1 MSIGKKNKDNLK
13 AHGGISL
20 VEQIVTPKN
29 QGPLRFWTNHP
40 TENTLVDLRPF
51 AEGEFRSPHPN
62 SSKAG
67 TWNGPFTGRPKLIA
81 ELAPALEARCA
92 LLSAGSVKSFFRA
105 FRAWWRLF
113 DAHESAVSTNSRQTG
128 RLESIAHLNELHEA
142 AAHRANIST
151 ANFLYFL
158 SVTNDARRMMHLP
171 PLLWV
176 APKVGDPLRTLISD
190 DQSREIK
197 IALKQAWEAVRNNW
211 ERNDAIRVEA
221 DRRLAGNAPMDLG
234 EQDERLLKN
243 CQHFRQI
250 QEETGETLP
259 SSEHLLGN
267 WKSHQSLS
275 DHGLTFAEMR
285 AILYPTVEEAE
296 VAYHLALMNSGWN
309 PSTLSNLDATSPFL
323 AADHPKDERQL
334 VLTNND
340 DQEITLSSDKPR
352 ARGKTQF
359 ISALKKNASSTPMI
373 VAAYL
378 DRVNALREALK
389 KDYSTASA
397 ELARMHENGINEETI
412 SKQVKHVQKLR
423 RGCRS
428 VWLYVDRRNQINW
441 IDGMKLPRYE
451 RKAEAKPITYLG
463 LVLEQLNQRRNQ
475 QGRPAIPPV
484 KPSDFRDIY
493 ARWVYKQT
501 GGNIFAVML
510 ALGHS
515 RVGSTINYLENNI
528 FSSENNQQVR
538 HFMTHLFAELGKG
551 RVDLTILA
559 QLVRHG
565 PLTSEMEARLNEY
578 RRLMKS
584 RIGTGCIDPRNP
596 PESIAPNHK
605 AGRLCG
611 THRCLKDCQNAKFL
625 PESLDGIAMRVEE
638 LIAMSDHLPR
648 ETWLRGQFDV
658 ELGIGEYLLDSLYQ
672 DSPVAVARETWQK
685 RISSGA
691 HLVPELGCVTE
702 GEVTV

>member
-1 MSIGKKNKDNLK
+1 MSIGKKNKDQLK
-13 AHGGISL
+13 AHRGVSP
-20 VEQIVTPKN
+20 VEQIVSLKSN
-29 QGPLRFWTNHP
+29 DPLRFWTNHP
-40 TENTLVDLRPF
+40 TENTLIDLHLF
-51 AEGEFRSPHPN
+51 ADGEFSSPHPH

-67 TWNGPFTGRPKLIA
+67 TWSGPFTGRPKLIA

-92 LLSAGSVKSFFRA
+92 LLGVGSVKTIFRA
-105 FRAWWRLF
+105 LRAWWRLF
-113 DAHESAVSTNSRQTG
+113 DAHESALSTNSRKTG
-128 RLESIAHLNELHEA
+128 RLESIAHLSELHEA

-151 ANFLYFL
+151 ANFLTFL
-158 SVTNDARRMMHLP
+158 SVTNDARRLMHLP
-171 PLLWV
+171 ALLWV
-176 APKVGDPLRTLISD
+176 VPKVGDPVRTLISD
-190 DQSREIK
+190 DQSRELK
-197 IALKQAWEAVRNNW
+197 VALKQAWESVRNTW
-211 ERNDAIRVEA
+211 ARNDAIRVEA
-221 DRRLAGNAPMDLG
+221 DRRLAGNVPMNLG

-243 CQHFRQI
+243 WQHFRQI
-250 QEETGETLP
+250 QKETGEILP
-259 SSEHLLGN
+259 SSKHLLAKF
-267 WKSHQSLS
+267 KSHQSMS
-275 DHGLTFAEMR
+275 DHDLSFLDMR
-285 AILYPTVEEAE
+285 AVQFPNVEEAE
-296 VAYHLALMNSGWN
+296 AAYHLALMNSGWN

-323 AADHPKDERQL
+323 VADHPKDAMQL
-334 VLTNND
+334 VLWAND

-359 ISALKKNASSTPMI
+359 CSALKKSASSTPMI

-378 DRVNALREALK
+378 VRVNALRDALK

-397 ELARMHENGINEETI
+397 ELACMHANGTNEETI
-412 SKQVKHVQKLR
+412 AKQVKHVQELR

-428 VWLYVDRRNQINW
+428 VWLYVDRQNQINW
-441 IDGMKLPRYE
+441 IDGMKLPRYLQ
-451 RKAEAKPITYLG
+451 KSEAKPITYLG
-463 LVLEQLNQRRNQ
+463 LVVEQLNQQRNQ

-493 ARWVYKQT
+493 ARWVYKQS
-501 GGNIFAVML
+501 GGNILAVML

-538 HFMTHLFAELGKG
+538 HFMTHLFAELGNG

-584 RIGTGCIDPRNP
+584 RIGTGCVDPRNP

-605 AGRLCG
+605 VSRLCG
-611 THRCLKDCQNAKFL
+611 THRCLKNCPNAKFL

-638 LIAMSDHLPR
+638 LIAMADHLPR
-648 ETWLRGQFDV
+648 ETWLRGEFDA
-658 ELGIGEYLLDSLYQ
+658 ELGVGEYLLETLYQ
-672 DSPVAVARETWQK
+672 VDFVAASRKKWK
-685 RISSGA
+685 NRILSGE
-691 HLVPELGCVTE
+691 HLVPGLGYVTDFE
-702 GEVTV
+702 EAI